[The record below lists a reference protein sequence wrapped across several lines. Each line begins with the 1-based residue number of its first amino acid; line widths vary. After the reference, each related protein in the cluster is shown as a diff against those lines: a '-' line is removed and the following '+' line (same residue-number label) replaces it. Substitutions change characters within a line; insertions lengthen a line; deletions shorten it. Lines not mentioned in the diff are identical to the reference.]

1 MAEEDV
7 EPLIKILEG
16 GIVVD
21 PDLAKSHSCVCVKI
35 NDKSEICWNAGIIG
49 ALSREQRGPVGQ
61 PGPYCP
67 VKIYK
72 ESPKIEER
80 IQKFREAVESV
91 KGLTGAERWKK
102 LGEELR
108 ARGIEI

>member
-21 PDLAKSHSCVCVKI
+21 ADLAKSHPCTCVKI
-35 NDKSEICWNAGIIG
+35 SAASEICWNAGVIG
-49 ALSREQRGPVGQ
+49 ALSPEQRGPVGQ

-67 VKIYK
+67 TKVYK
-72 ESPKIEER
+72 ESPKIQER
-80 IQKFREAVESV
+80 IRKFVEAVEHV
-91 KGLTGAERWKK
+91 KGLKGAERWKK